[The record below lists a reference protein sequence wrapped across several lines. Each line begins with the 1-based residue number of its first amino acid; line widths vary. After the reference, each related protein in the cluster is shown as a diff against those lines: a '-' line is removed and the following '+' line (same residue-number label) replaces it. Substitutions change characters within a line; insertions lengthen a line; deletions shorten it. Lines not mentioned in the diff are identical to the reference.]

1 MPLRQR
7 SKRRSDLIGY
17 LLIIVSIVIA
27 LSILIFYFIEIKNRV
42 DINPETLCPKSGPNG
57 RTVILFDKTDFLN
70 DTQKD
75 YFKIRI
81 IDQIKSEIPKHHSL
95 AVYIVSNDLIKAKKP
110 LLIKCNPGTIK
121 DIKDSFKKYAS
132 NPKIIQDKWNKEFS
146 EEIDKVIDDLLI
158 DTAKPFSPIME
169 MIQKVSINAFSNLK
183 SSENKLILF
192 SDMIHNTNELSF
204 YKTIPSFKQFSK
216 TSYFSKIRTDLEKNV
231 SVEICQVRRDNN
243 EYIQNSK
250 EFKIFWTQYLVNGL
264 RAKRDLKYYDCEG

>member
-1 MPLRQR
+1 M
-7 SKRRSDLIGY
+7 
-17 LLIIVSIVIA
+17 
-27 LSILIFYFIEIKNRV
+27 
-42 DINPETLCPKSGPNG
+42 
-57 RTVILFDKTDFLN
+57 
-70 DTQKD
+70 
-75 YFKIRI
+75 
-81 IDQIKSEIPKHHSL
+81 
-95 AVYIVSNDLIKAKKP
+95 
-110 LLIKCNPGTIK
+110 LIKCNPGTIK

-158 DTAKPFSPIME
+158 DTVKPFSPIME

-192 SDMIHNTNELSF
+192 SDMLHNTNELSF